1 MVFVFS
7 KCLKKT
13 ALKCVSLLFSV
24 EMIFC
29 RIHFLKVVKVVHVHG
44 GKVQIRKIQI
54 VKKIFIFL
62 CLPFGLFR
70 RYSLVF

>member
-13 ALKCVSLLFSV
+13 ALKYVSLLFSV

-29 RIHFLKVVKVVHVHG
+29 QIRFLKVVKVIHVHG
-44 GKVQIRKIQI
+44 GK
-54 VKKIFIFL
+54 
-62 CLPFGLFR
+62 FR
-70 RYSLVF
+70 

>member
-24 EMIFC
+24 EMIFY
-29 RIHFLKVVKVVHVHG
+29 RIHFLKVVKFVHVHG

-54 VKKIFIFL
+54 VKKFSSFSASHL
-62 CLPFGLFR
+62 D
-70 RYSLVF
+70 SSEDTH